1 MICATLARIGNE
13 VLELQRPEIGELREP
28 TTTDAVGSITMPH
41 KRNPERSEHLDT
53 LARLVRAGAGVLL
66 EGMVQIHER
75 DGRGWKAEW
84 VAFPEV
90 CLLTGVALQTAI
102 ALLSGLEVDA
112 VAMAANVPA
121 GAGSERVLAALTARY
136 GKHEAQARM
145 HAAIQPGAG
154 RPADLEETGLLEAE
168 ELRALLATPAVAG
181 AQAMVDEVVAR
192 SRGARQVETDQ
203 WE

>member
-1 MICATLARIGNE
+1 
-13 VLELQRPEIGELREP
+13 
-28 TTTDAVGSITMPH
+28 MPH

-66 EGMVQIHER
+66 EGVVQIHER

-102 ALLSGLEVDA
+102 ALLSGLEVDTE
-112 VAMAANVPA
+112 AMAANVPA

-145 HAAIQPGAG
+145 HAAIQPGAD
-154 RPADLEETGLLEAE
+154 RPAALEETGLLDAP
-168 ELRALLATPAVAG
+168 ELRALLATPAIAG

-192 SRGARQVETDQ
+192 SRAARLAEADQ
-203 WE
+203 WA